1 MEHLYDAN
9 KWSLWEKQLLQMISC
24 GREIDGQDVDCR
36 RDGLAGRRILPV
48 GTSRCLPLPCHH
60 CRPDGAGGGTYC
72 QTANH
77 SLSSVDAGNAHCNQP
92 PPYHVTGW
100 KVSISIY
107 YWIWR
112 LPLIVLMSYSLSK
125 EQVFNRSGPRL
136 HVKIRSIYRN
146 DTSKHSHF

>member
-1 MEHLYDAN
+1 MDWVGSLGGGCMEHLYDAN

-100 KVSISIY
+100 KISISVIGFGDCLLLY
-107 YWIWR
+107 R
-112 LPLIVLMSYSLSK
+112 CFTLCQK
-125 EQVFNRSGPRL
+125 EQVF
-136 HVKIRSIYRN
+136 
-146 DTSKHSHF
+146 

>member
-92 PPYHVTGW
+92 PPYHVSVGGKYPYLLLDLAIASYCTD
-100 KVSISIY
+100 
-107 YWIWR
+107 
-112 LPLIVLMSYSLSK
+112 VLH
-125 EQVFNRSGPRL
+125 F
-136 HVKIRSIYRN
+136 VKRAG
-146 DTSKHSHF
+146 F